1 MRRCG
6 ILSTTGKGDVLRV
19 KVTYSKDVVRI
30 HLAFRSARMPIMPI
44 FAIINTCPTAVR
56 ARTSPTAQCTLSP
69 LTSQPWVPRRTVTC
83 AAKWFSRASVATV
96 NAYIN
101 GARGKYTVDERGF
114 FLGEATQISLAR
126 HPASLHP
133 QTESVSVVRLV
144 DTCTPCKSC
153 GEERSPRS
161 WSRRSDNASLTTSP
175 SSDFFT
181 ASSFSARNIL
191 RGRTQFSLSTLC
203 HVCLLPFSC
212 GCSTC
217 TSPVEGIGATRR

>member
-1 MRRCG
+1 M
-6 ILSTTGKGDVLRV
+6 STTGKGDVLRV

-114 FLGEATQISLAR
+114 FLGGSHSDLAR
-126 HPASLHP
+126 ETSCVTAPSDRVSFGCQARGYLH
-133 QTESVSVVRLV
+133 
-144 DTCTPCKSC
+144 
-153 GEERSPRS
+153 
-161 WSRRSDNASLTTSP
+161 
-175 SSDFFT
+175 
-181 ASSFSARNIL
+181 
-191 RGRTQFSLSTLC
+191 TL
-203 HVCLLPFSC
+203 
-212 GCSTC
+212 
-217 TSPVEGIGATRR
+217 